1 MTTHHVLQVDDCGL
15 PDWQLHLGGHDDL
28 QQDWPE
34 TDDLVNLRQL
44 LLRLV
49 PVSGVQGALQ

>member
-1 MTTHHVLQVDDCGL
+1 MLTTDLDSSSLVLSK
-15 PDWQLHLGGHDDL
+15 WRHLGGHDDL
-28 QQDWPE
+28 QQDRAEP
-34 TDDLVNLRQL
+34 DDLVNLRQL